1 MSSEINVND
10 LVSIDPNKLHA
21 HMNPSRRISIKIPTS
36 STPSNL
42 NIVAKAVNRNL
53 KVKQA
58 PPQRQVKPDFNQSH
72 RTPSPKFLLH
82 SQTCL
87 NLILKLISLSPPTY
101 QLDQHRCRSQ
111 PDTGEASSLCFR
123 TPKTISTS
131 CSFLLF
137 FPTGGGSMGFFQL
150 GEPQRERL

>member
-1 MSSEINVND
+1 MSSEMNVND

-42 NIVAKAVNRNL
+42 NIVAKAVNLNL

-87 NLILKLISLSPPTY
+87 NLILKLISISPPTC
-101 QLDQHRCRSQ
+101 QLDEHTSRSQ
-111 PDTGEASSLCFR
+111 PDTSANRMTEIMISL
-123 TPKTISTS
+123 
-131 CSFLLF
+131 
-137 FPTGGGSMGFFQL
+137 SMYLKLKPCQSQSPPSPVPDKITLQQL
-150 GEPQRERL
+150 QSQS